1 MKRPRQSTHGAGVT
15 APVEE
20 FALGESPPPGKA
32 EARRGVRG
40 RSAPPQAPDLT
51 ARLLSGLRLIA
62 GLVVVVVASSAV
74 AYSLHR
80 YALTT
85 TRFGIKTVDLK
96 GAKRLS
102 PDQVRALAGIELG
115 RNLFSFDTRVAEEKL
130 LRDPWVSSAH
140 VVRKLPATGSLASFQ
155 SARSM
160 NRMR

>member
-140 VVRKLPATGSLASFQ
+140 VVRKLPATL
-155 SARSM
+155 RE
-160 NRMR
+160 RIKLWV